1 MNNNLLKRS
10 TGSKTSLLK
19 SKSVSHR
26 SPSKK
31 SGSKSKSSS
40 HPNRSPSKS
49 SNHIKRELTLHGKP
63 LIRPL
68 QRAMHISAHGTIPLF
83 KDPQRNFRNI
93 LSKKVPK
100 NVHLWFYSTIGCKL
114 ANMDADP
121 YQMMVSEINN
131 YGVKNK
137 LSAKFK
143 NGSLLGQGETYVD
156 TLLSLSPLHR
166 KNIID
171 LGLYSIQ
178 IPDVGNGNNNNGAPI
193 AVDTL
198 PMTKLK
204 KSGQVWLSTILN
216 SPMVTSN
223 AAKGPVLIVVDA
235 CRDINSPGAVKNA
248 NGVINRKNTIHKPLN
263 QKTFFSKS
271 KYPPSVIHNMQ
282 TYLITMLNNEVVQT
296 NAYIKKHGYFF

>member
-1 MNNNLLKRS
+1 MNKNLSKRS

-19 SKSVSHR
+19 SKSVSRR

-40 HPNRSPSKS
+40 RPNRSSSKS
-49 SNHIKRELTLHGKP
+49 NNNKRQLTLHGKP

-83 KDPQRNFRNI
+83 KDPQRNFKNI

-114 ANMDADP
+114 ANVNEDP
-121 YQMMVSEINN
+121 YAMMTCEIMN

-143 NGSLLGQGETYVD
+143 YGSLLGQGETYVD
-156 TLLSLSPLHR
+156 TLLSLSPLHP

-171 LGLYSIQ
+171 LGVYSIQ
-178 IPDVGNGNNNNGAPI
+178 IPDVGNGNNNNGTPI

-263 QKTFFSKS
+263 QKTFFSRS
-271 KYPPSVIHNMQ
+271 QYPPSVIHNMQ

-296 NAYIKKHGYFF
+296 GAYMKKHGYYF